1 MKNLILLLI
10 LFFAF
15 NIQAQYSGY
24 GYGNNSRQ
32 RQRQMMQ
39 PQIEQ
44 KAAEPDFPIE
54 KYLGIVTYDIEKA
67 AKKSG
72 VKLSSEEG
80 KEFSKILTKYNKD
93 TKDITRINSF
103 LIKSSKDMIDNF
115 QKNAR
120 KTGDYSDQVNVQKK
134 MIEDLKPFSNTL
146 KVEDDKLIASMKSLL
161 SEKKYN
167 KWIKYNK
174 KIYKIFEPEIE

>member
-1 MKNLILLLI
+1 MKKIILLFV
-10 LFFAF
+10 LFCAF

-24 GYGNNSRQ
+24 GYNRQ

-39 PQIEQ
+39 PQTEQ
-44 KAAEPDFPIE
+44 KIPEPDFPIE

-67 AKKSG
+67 AKKTG
-72 VKLSSEEG
+72 VKLSSKEG
-80 KEFSKILTKYNKD
+80 KEFSDILTKYNKD
-93 TKDITRINSF
+93 TKDIVRINSF
-103 LIKSSKDMIDNF
+103 LINSSKDMIDNF

-120 KTGDYSDQVNVQKK
+120 KTGDYSDQAKVQKK
-134 MIEDLKPFSNTL
+134 MIDDLKPFSKTL
-146 KVEDDKLIASMKSLL
+146 KAEDDKLINSMKNLL

-174 KIYKIFEPEIE
+174 KIYKFFEPELE